1 MEQAIDLLSWAALV
15 SGGFFYV
22 VGAIGLNR
30 MPDIFT
36 RMHAVSVG
44 ETFGVGL
51 LVLGMLLQ
59 AGFTLVA
66 VKLIMIMVVMM
77 WTGAVATHALARAAL
92 HDGEKPL
99 LADATGALVATDPV
113 SLFPELGVRLA
124 TPLKSEIVETD
135 ESVSAATDDAE
146 PEALAEVGY
155 GAEDVE
161 VNADAERPDSADPGH
176 PEKDDH

>member
-1 MEQAIDLLSWAALV
+1 MGLVIDLLSWAALL

-36 RMHAVSVG
+36 RMHAVSVS
-44 ETFGVGL
+44 ETLGVGL
-51 LVLGMLLQ
+51 MILGMLLQ
-59 AGFTLVA
+59 AGPTLVA

-77 WTGAVATHALARAAL
+77 WTGSMASHALARAAL

-99 LADATGALVATDPV
+99 LIDEHGALVPTDPV

-124 TPLKSEIVETD
+124 TSLKSDFDAEDSLD
-135 ESVSAATDDAE
+135 EFADAE
-146 PEALAEVGY
+146 PETIKETGY
-155 GAEDVE
+155 GPEDE
-161 VNADAERPDSADPGH
+161 STNPDAEPQGSDGKDRP
-176 PEKDDH
+176 

>member
-1 MEQAIDLLSWAALV
+1 MAQVIDLLSWAALV
-15 SGGFFYV
+15 GGGFFYV

-36 RMHAVSVG
+36 RMHAVSVS
-44 ETFGVGL
+44 ETLGVGL
-51 LVLGMLLQ
+51 MTLGMLLQ

-66 VKLIMIMVVMM
+66 VKLILIMVVLM

-99 LADATGALVATDPV
+99 LADETGALVPTDPV

-124 TPLKSEIVETD
+124 TPLKSEIVE
-135 ESVSAATDDAE
+135 EVAPEDAE
-146 PEALAEVGY
+146 PEAVAEAGY
-155 GAEDVE
+155 GAEEEDA
-161 VNADAERPDSADPGH
+161 NPDAERPDDAG
-176 PEKDDH
+176 KDGR

>member
-1 MEQAIDLLSWAALV
+1 MGQLIDLASWAALLG
-15 SGGFFYV
+15 GGFFYV

-36 RMHAVSVG
+36 RMHAVSVS
-44 ETFGVGL
+44 ETLGVGL
-51 LVLGMLLQ
+51 MIFGMLLQ

-66 VKLIMIMVVMM
+66 VKLILIMVVMM

-124 TPLKSEIVETD
+124 TPLKSEIVEEEPV
-135 ESVSAATDDAE
+135 ESGAPEDAE
-146 PEALAEVGY
+146 TLAEAGY
-155 GAEDVE
+155 GAEAEDA
-161 VNADAERPDSADPGH
+161 NPDAERPDSADKEGR
-176 PEKDDH
+176 